1 MGDAYEYL
9 IKKFADLSKK
19 NAVEYYTPRSIVKLL
34 VMLLA
39 PKAGE
44 TVYDPACGTGGMLI
58 EAIRYM
64 HDDKQTYGKI
74 YGQEKN
80 LSTSAI
86 ARMNLFL
93 HGARDFHISQ
103 GDTLRNPSFLY
114 RGQLA
119 TFDCVIANPP
129 FSLKAWG
136 AEQFSSDVYGRNL
149 WGSPT
154 DSNADFAWLQ
164 HMVKSMDT
172 KKGRLAVVLPQG
184 VLFRSG
190 KEGEIRK
197 AMIESDKLEYVIALV
212 GGVFYSAGVS
222 ACILVLNNNKPEAH
236 RGKVCLVD
244 ASNIYTAQRAQN
256 IMTDENVDEV
266 YKLCSDYSDV
276 LEKCRIATLDDIRG
290 RAWSLSV
297 SGYIEKTARETVSP
311 AEVREQ
317 FAVKLATARA
327 AETKFKAMLAEGG
340 YIGE

>member
-1 MGDAYEYL
+1 
-9 IKKFADLSKK
+9 
-19 NAVEYYTPRSIVKLL
+19 
-34 VMLLA
+34 
-39 PKAGE
+39 
-44 TVYDPACGTGGMLI
+44 MLI

-93 HGARDFHISQ
+93 HGARDFHITQ
-103 GDTLRNPSFLY
+103 GDTLRNPNFLY
-114 RGQLA
+114 RGGLT

-136 AEQFSSDVYGRNL
+136 AEQFSGDVYGRNL

-164 HMVKSMDT
+164 HMVSSMNAKS
-172 KKGRLAVVLPQG
+172 GRLGVVLPQG
-184 VLFRSG
+184 VLFRAG
-190 KEGEIRK
+190 REGEIRK
-197 AMIESDKLEYVIALV
+197 KMVESDKLEYVIALV

-222 ACILVLNNNKPEAH
+222 ACILVLNNNKPAAH

-256 IMTDENVDEV
+256 IMTDENVNEV
-266 YKLCSDYSDV
+266 YKLCSDYADV
-276 LEKCRIATLDDIRG
+276 LEKCKIATLDDIRG
-290 RAWSLSV
+290 KGWSLSV
-297 SGYIEKTARETVSP
+297 SGYIEKAARETVSP
-311 AEVREQ
+311 AEVRGK
-317 FAVKLATARA
+317 FLAALTAAAV
-327 AETKFKAMLAEGG
+327 AEEKFKAMLAEGG
-340 YIGE
+340 IHR